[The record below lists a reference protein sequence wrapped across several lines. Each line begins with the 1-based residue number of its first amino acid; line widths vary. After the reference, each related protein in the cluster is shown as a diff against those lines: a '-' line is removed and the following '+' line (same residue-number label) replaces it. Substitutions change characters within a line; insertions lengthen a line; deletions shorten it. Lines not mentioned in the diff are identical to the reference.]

1 MTKLLTTVSAAAFLF
16 GVGVAPLAAEGMGN
30 PANEGSGEQSAQL
43 EGKAVYDASGQQ
55 VGTVAKV
62 ETAADGTEQ
71 AILSV
76 GGFLGIGEKKIAVS
90 KSELQPNAD
99 GSGVTLS
106 MTAEEIE
113 AAPAHEDS
121 AADADAEPESY

>member
-1 MTKLLTTVSAAAFLF
+1 MTSKLLTTVSAAAFLF
-16 GVGVAPLAAEGMGN
+16 GAGVAPVAADMGN
-30 PANEGSGEQSAQL
+30 SANEGGQQSAQL
-43 EGKAVYDASGQQ
+43 EGKTVYDASGQE
-55 VGTVAKV
+55 VGTVENV
-62 ETAADGTEQ
+62 EIGADGAET

-76 GGFLGIGEKKIAVS
+76 GGFLGIGQKKISVS
-90 KSELQPNAD
+90 KSELQTNAD

-121 AADADAEPESY
+121 AADSNMEPESY